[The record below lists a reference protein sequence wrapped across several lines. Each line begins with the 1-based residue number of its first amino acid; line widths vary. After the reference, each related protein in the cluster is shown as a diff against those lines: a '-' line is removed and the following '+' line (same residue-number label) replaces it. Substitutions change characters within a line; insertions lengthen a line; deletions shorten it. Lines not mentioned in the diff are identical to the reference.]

1 MVFDIT
7 DKYYNAS
14 TSTTL
19 SVNDLTIKIDGA
31 EPDWTKV
38 SKSLTAADYSN
49 TVYYTSNGVI
59 KHESKVIGKRY
70 TLTLSNLQQSSIA
83 ANASYKDYSGVVT
96 VAIPAN
102 KVADTTGNK
111 NNAVTITSGVNI
123 PTNSGTGKVVDV
135 VDPYWQVSNVNIDHS
150 KSQVTM
156 TIKGT
161 DKYYKASTLSRDNIT
176 VLLMEKQQQV

>member
-1 MVFDIT
+1 M
-7 DKYYNAS
+7 
-14 TSTTL
+14 
-19 SVNDLTIKIDGA
+19 SVNDLTIKINGA

-135 VDPYWQVSNVNIDHS
+135 VKSVLAS
-150 KSQVTM
+150 K
-156 TIKGT
+156 
-161 DKYYKASTLSRDNIT
+161 
-176 VLLMEKQQQV
+176 